1 MRAWTALASA
11 QARTSTAAYRA
22 RLAES
27 REPPACVVANA
38 CLSAVIEARMNGET
52 GLDPALFIERAAEI
66 VIADGKFSQEGFD
79 NVLGRF
85 TQPGNRRRRL
95 A

>member
-1 MRAWTALASA
+1 MVSTRK
-11 QARTSTAAYRA
+11 RTGKDRTAAYWA

-27 REPPACVVANA
+27 REPPAYVVANA
-38 CLSAVIEARMNGET
+38 CLSAVIEAGMNVET
-52 GLDPALFIERAAEI
+52 GLDPALFIERAAET

-79 NVLGRF
+79 NVLARL
-85 TQPGNRRRRL
+85 TQPGNQRWRL